1 VNLVTGTETLRATNR
16 TQASWL
22 RSPQRVFL
30 RRAIFQIHLWSGILL
45 ATYAIAIGLT
55 GSALIFKDE
64 IERATQPSLYH
75 VAPVPQQVTIDET
88 VRRIQSARPNW
99 IAFALRDFDQRDQA
113 TTVLLRAAT
122 GKETPNYRMVSFNPY
137 TGKVL
142 FDRLRYAGMLGWMSN
157 LHVYLLS
164 GETGLLVS
172 GWMGLGLLLLC
183 FSGLILWWPGV
194 QRWASALLL
203 HRRAS
208 WRRINLDLHTV
219 VGFWTSIALIIV
231 IFTGVDFAF
240 PGPVGNLI
248 EVATFGSLSARAAAS
263 DVLKR
268 RPPPSNAPVI
278 TIDQA
283 IAAAYRALPTNAPPG
298 YLQLPSRP
306 GSPYR
311 VTGYYTGTAP
321 YSQLV
326 RASLDP
332 HTGELLASS
341 DTRQQTRGLRMEQYF
356 VAVHFGSFAGNGVVG
371 TLVKILWVLLG
382 IAPAV
387 LAVTGLVM
395 YWNRKLRPAWLRMK
409 RTSQR
414 EETKSDEFSRAE
426 ATGASES

>member
-1 VNLVTGTETLRATNR
+1 VNLVTGTEKPRATQR
-16 TQASWL
+16 THASWW

-30 RRAIFQIHLWSGILL
+30 RRAIFQIHLWSGVLL
-45 ATYAIAIGLT
+45 AIYAIVIGLT

-75 VAPVPQQVTIDET
+75 VAPGTQQVTLDTT
-88 VRRIQSARPNW
+88 VRRIQSERPNW

-137 TGKVL
+137 TGEVL
-142 FDRLRYAGMLGWMSN
+142 FDRLRYAGILGWMSN

-183 FSGLILWWPGV
+183 LSGLILWWPGV
-194 QRWASALLL
+194 QRWASALIV

-208 WRRINLDLHTV
+208 WRRLNLDLHTV

-248 EVATFGSLSARAAAS
+248 EIATFGNLSARAAAS
-263 DVLKR
+263 DVLKKT
-268 RPPPSNAPVI
+268 PPPSSAPII
-278 TIDQA
+278 TIDGA
-283 IAAAYRALPTNAPPG
+283 VAAAYRALPKDAPPG
-298 YLQLPSRP
+298 YLQLPSYP

-326 RASLDP
+326 RISLDP
-332 HTGELLASS
+332 HTGELVASS
-341 DTRQQTRGLRMEQYF
+341 DTRQQTRGLRLEQYF
-356 VAVHFGSFAGNGVVG
+356 VAVHFGSFGGNGVFG
-371 TLVKILWVLLG
+371 TLVKVLWVVLG
-382 IAPAV
+382 IAPAL
-387 LAVTGLVM
+387 LAVTGLIM

-409 RTSQR
+409 SVSQPR
-414 EETKSDEFSRAE
+414 KSSQLNRV
-426 ATGASES
+426 

>member
-1 VNLVTGTETLRATNR
+1 MNLVTGTEKPRATQR
-16 TQASWL
+16 THASWW

-30 RRAIFQIHLWSGILL
+30 RRAIFQIHLWSGVLL
-45 ATYAIAIGLT
+45 AIYAIVIGLT

-75 VAPVPQQVTIDET
+75 VAPGTQQVTLDTT
-88 VRRIQSARPNW
+88 VRRIQSERPNW

-137 TGKVL
+137 TGEVL
-142 FDRLRYAGMLGWMSN
+142 FDRLRYAGILGWMSN

-183 FSGLILWWPGV
+183 LSGLILWWPGV
-194 QRWASALLL
+194 QRWASALIV

-208 WRRINLDLHTV
+208 WRRLNLDLHTV

-248 EVATFGSLSARAAAS
+248 EIATFGNLSARAAAS
-263 DVLKR
+263 DVLKKT
-268 RPPPSNAPVI
+268 PPPSSAPII
-278 TIDQA
+278 TIDGA
-283 IAAAYRALPTNAPPG
+283 VAAAYRALPKDAPPG
-298 YLQLPSRP
+298 YLQLPSYP

-326 RASLDP
+326 RISLDP
-332 HTGELLASS
+332 HTGELVASS
-341 DTRQQTRGLRMEQYF
+341 DTRQQTRGLRLEQYF
-356 VAVHFGSFAGNGVVG
+356 VAVHFGSFGGNGVFG
-371 TLVKILWVLLG
+371 TLVKVLWVVLG
-382 IAPAV
+382 IAPAL
-387 LAVTGLVM
+387 LAVTGLIM

-409 RTSQR
+409 SVSQPR
-414 EETKSDEFSRAE
+414 KSSQLNRV
-426 ATGASES
+426 

>member
-1 VNLVTGTETLRATNR
+1 VNLVTGDETLRTAKR
-16 TQASWL
+16 TPASWL

-30 RRAIFQIHLWSGILL
+30 RRVIFQIHLWAGVLL
-45 ATYAIAIGLT
+45 AVYAIVIGLT
-55 GSALIFKDE
+55 GSALVFKDQ

-75 VAPVPQQVTIDET
+75 VAPGPRQLTLDDT
-88 VRRIQSARPNW
+88 VRRIQSAHPGW
-99 IAFALRDFDQRDQA
+99 IAFALRDFDQRDEA
-113 TTVLLRAAT
+113 TTVLLRATA
-122 GKETPNYRMVSFNPY
+122 GEQTPNYRMVSFNPY
-137 TGKVL
+137 TGEVL

-172 GWMGLGLLLLC
+172 GWMGLGLLVLC
-183 FSGLILWWPGV
+183 LSGLILWWPGV
-194 QRWASALLL
+194 QRWASALVM

-208 WRRINLDLHTV
+208 WRRLNLDLHTV
-219 VGFWTSIALIIV
+219 VGFWTSVALIIV
-231 IFTGVDFAF
+231 VFTGVDFAF
-240 PGPVGNLI
+240 PGPVGNII

-268 RPPPSNAPVI
+268 APLPSNAPII

-283 IAAAYRALPTNAPPG
+283 VAAAYRALPNGAPPG

-306 GSPYR
+306 DSTYR

-326 RASLDP
+326 RVSLDP

-341 DTRQQTRGLRMEQYF
+341 DTRQQTRGLRLEQYF
-356 VAVHFGSFAGNGVVG
+356 AAVHFGSFAGSGVVG

-382 IAPAV
+382 ITPAL
-387 LAVTGLVM
+387 LAVTGLIM
-395 YWNRKLRPAWLRMK
+395 YWNRKLRPGWL
-409 RTSQR
+409 Q
-414 EETKSDEFSRAE
+414 TKSAGQHRKTHVNRSD
-426 ATGASES
+426 

>member
-1 VNLVTGTETLRATNR
+1 VKLVTETETPKATKR
-16 TQASWL
+16 TQGNWL
-22 RSPQRVFL
+22 SSPQRVFL
-30 RRAIFQIHLWSGILL
+30 RRAIFQIHLWSGVLL
-45 ATYAIAIGLT
+45 AIYAIAIGLT

-75 VAPVPQQVTIDET
+75 VASGPQQVTLDET

-99 IAFALRDFDQRDQA
+99 IAFALRDFDQPGQA
-113 TTVLLRAAT
+113 ATVLLRAAT

-137 TGKVL
+137 TGEVL
-142 FDRLRYAGMLGWMSN
+142 FDRLRYAGTLGWMSN

-194 QRWASALLL
+194 QRWASALVL

-208 WRRINLDLHTV
+208 WRRVNMDIHTV
-219 VGFWTSIALIIV
+219 VGFWTSIALIVV

-240 PGPVGNLI
+240 PGPVGNMI
-248 EVATFGSLSARAAAS
+248 EVATLGSLSARTAAS
-263 DVLKR
+263 DILKR
-268 RPPPSNAPVI
+268 TPPPSNAPII

-283 IAAAYRALPTNAPPG
+283 VASAYRELPKDAPPG
-298 YLQLPSRP
+298 YLQLPSHP

-311 VTGYYTGTAP
+311 VTGYYRGTAP

-326 RASLDP
+326 RISLDP
-332 HTGELLASS
+332 HTGELLAAS

-356 VAVHFGSFAGNGVVG
+356 VAVHFGSFAGNGFVG
-371 TLVKILWVLLG
+371 TLVKSLWVLLG
-382 IAPAV
+382 IAPSL
-387 LAVTGLVM
+387 LAVTGLIM
-395 YWNRKLRPAWLRMK
+395 YWNRKLRPIRLRTAK
-409 RTSQR
+409 ARKPCA
-414 EETKSDEFSRAE
+414 EET
-426 ATGASES
+426 